1 LNDYFERNISDL
13 KIRIDRPTCIGSENC
28 IKSAPKLF
36 VLDSERY
43 CSFVEP
49 VEEDDKDKI
58 IEACSVCPVN
68 ALYVYDDKG
77 KQIVP

>member
-1 LNDYFERNISDL
+1 MSDVTERKISNL
-13 KIRIDRPTCIGSENC
+13 RVVIERSTCIGSENC

-36 VLDSERY
+36 ILDSERY
-43 CSFVEP
+43 CSFLEP

>member
-1 LNDYFERNISDL
+1 MSDIVERKISDL
-13 KIRIDRPTCIGSENC
+13 LVRIERPTCIGSENC
-28 IKSAPKLF
+28 IKAAPKLF

-43 CSFVEP
+43 CSFVESA
-49 VEEDDKDKI
+49 EETDKEKI

-68 ALYVYDDKG
+68 ALYVYDEKG